1 MCTNILSLPI
11 KLINYAWTDGHRVY
25 ILISSVMHAQF
36 SQNPHLKQELLS
48 TAGTTLVEASPR
60 DRIWGIGLGANNPK
74 ALDRKTWRGTNWLG
88 QALTEVREEIMSN
101 ELSLE
106 TSSD

>member
-1 MCTNILSLPI
+1 
-11 KLINYAWTDGHRVY
+11 
-25 ILISSVMHAQF
+25 MHAQF

-74 ALDRKTWRGTNWLG
+74 ALDRKTWL
-88 QALTEVREEIMSN
+88 
-101 ELSLE
+101 LE
-106 TSSD
+106 